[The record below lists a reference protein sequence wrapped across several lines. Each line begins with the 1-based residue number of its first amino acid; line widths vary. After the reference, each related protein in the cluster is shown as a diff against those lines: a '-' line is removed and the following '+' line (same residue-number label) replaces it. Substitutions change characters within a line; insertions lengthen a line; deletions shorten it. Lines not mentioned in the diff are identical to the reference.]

1 MTLKGLPRLLHL
13 FFVLLSSLYLLP
25 IIVPSLSSSRSLA
38 FSRTAWRC
46 DEPPP
51 AFLSPAG
58 CREGVNPAKRR
69 FNWIDMSATAKT
81 GKQVISIY
89 EFLTGDNKFGTIAV
103 CIIARDVLRPFLF
116 FYGATFLGREPPSA
130 ACVSREL
137 WCCILVPYLHLLFRR
152 FGFNIPALFYEI
164 RRVKSSAS
172 DSDRLHLLP
181 AAMIDGWTDPYVERS
196 FSTIRITPLAFT

>member
-25 IIVPSLSSSRSLA
+25 IIVPSPLSSRSLA
-38 FSRTAWRC
+38 FSRY

-51 AFLSPAG
+51 AFLSSSWLP
-58 CREGVNPAKRR
+58 RVNPKRR
-69 FNWIDMSATAKT
+69 FNWIDTSATTKT

-89 EFLTGDNKFGTIAV
+89 EFLTGDNKFGAIAV

-116 FYGATFLGREPPSA
+116 FYGATFLGREPSSA
-130 ACVSREL
+130 ACVSREP
-137 WCCILVPYLHLLFRR
+137 WCRILVPYLHLLFHRYHSILTYRLCFAR
-152 FGFNIPALFYEI
+152 F
-164 RRVKSSAS
+164 VKLDAS

-181 AAMIDGWTDPYVERS
+181 AAMIDGSTDRFPQYRR
-196 FSTIRITPLAFT
+196 IRALT